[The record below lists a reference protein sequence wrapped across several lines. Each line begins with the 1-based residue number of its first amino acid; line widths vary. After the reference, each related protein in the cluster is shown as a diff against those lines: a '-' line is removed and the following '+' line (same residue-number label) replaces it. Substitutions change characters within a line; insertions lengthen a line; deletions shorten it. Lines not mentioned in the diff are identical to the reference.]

1 MLFTDGDV
9 RFVPGAIEDAIHY
22 ALSEDLDHLTL
33 SPELISRGVALKG
46 FVAAFVL
53 VFGVTQRRGGRKTP
67 ARRRR
72 LAWGLST
79 SSNGRLIFGRE
90 LTGQSAC
97 APTTT

>member
-9 RFVPGAIEDAIHY
+9 RFVPGSIEDAIHY

-46 FVAAFVL
+46 FVL

-79 SSNGRLIFGRE
+79 SSNGRLIFVRE
-90 LTGQSAC
+90 PTGQSAC

>member
-46 FVAAFVL
+46 FVADFVL

-79 SSNGRLIFGRE
+79 SSNERLIFGRE

-97 APTTT
+97 APTPT